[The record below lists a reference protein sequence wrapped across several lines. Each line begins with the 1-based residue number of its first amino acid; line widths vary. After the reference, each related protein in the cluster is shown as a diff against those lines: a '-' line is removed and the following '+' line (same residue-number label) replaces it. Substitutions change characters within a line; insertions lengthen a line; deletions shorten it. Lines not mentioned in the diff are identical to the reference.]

1 MPSCK
6 EGPQRSI
13 REGSHD
19 HDAVVRPGDRAE
31 RADAAVSAVVLGETG
46 RAPNGLTAVVL
57 DGDTFDQIT
66 ELANEWHNETL
77 R

>member
-1 MPSCK
+1 
-6 EGPQRSI
+6 
-13 REGSHD
+13 
-19 HDAVVRPGDRAE
+19 VRPGDRAE
-31 RADAAVSAVVLGETG
+31 RADAAVSAVVLGGTG
-46 RAPNGLTAVVL
+46 RAPNGLTTVVL